1 MATTKLLF
9 KEGVSLNELKPQLVL
24 ALMVLLQIYELNF
37 AAQLVITHVNDGEHM
52 EDSYH
57 YEGRAF
63 DARTRG
69 TGRATQIAQDAKDIL
84 GPLGFDVVLEDL
96 GGPNE
101 HLHIELDRRAGY

>member
-1 MATTKLLF
+1 MATKLKF
-9 KEGVSLNELKPQLVL
+9 KDGVKLTELKPQLVL
-24 ALMVLLQIYELNF
+24 AIVTLLLIYEENY
-37 AAQLVITHVNDGEHM
+37 AAELVITSVNDGEHR

-69 TGRATQIAQDAKDIL
+69 TGRATQIAGETKARL
-84 GPLGFDVVLEDL
+84 GSLGFDVVLEDL

-101 HLHIELDRRAGY
+101 HLHVELDRRAGY